1 MRGDGRPFPRLLCG
15 LWSPTGIGAKLS
27 EMGSR
32 GGIPIIRTLS
42 AAPVLVST
50 ATGALAEASPDA
62 APGTAIGPLGW
73 IFLLIALVAL
83 AAAAWAFRKQRK
95 AQSELA
101 AATRRLDAA
110 RETEQAAP
118 IGRIHW
124 SRGEAYAADEK
135 AQGLLS
141 GGPDGVEAL
150 AALFAE
156 SERPPLRAD
165 LGRLDSDGLGFVRAA
180 RRLDGRSLKLSG
192 FAAPD
197 GTRHLWI
204 EDVDALMRAGT
215 APFERTLAEAREFA
229 ALLDRLPYPVWRRS
243 ADMAMTYCNQAHAQL
258 FDLPVAEVIARGREI
273 SSAAKALAKRARKLG
288 LAQSE
293 SQQLVVKG
301 HRRLFDF
308 NEVPLEDGSMVGYA
322 LDQTALE
329 ESHAELVR
337 HIAAH
342 DDVLQ
347 SLGTGIVI
355 LGPDRRVKFFNAAYR
370 EQFGLDAA
378 FLRSEPTLD
387 QVLESKRERRQI
399 TEQADFR
406 SYKQEFIR
414 HVMTLIEPFEDLIHT
429 PGGATFRM
437 VATPHPFGGV
447 TLTFEDVTDKL
458 TLERNY
464 NTLIAVQKETID
476 HLYEGIAVFGSDGR
490 LKIYNPAYAKLWNLS
505 DEDLAGEPHVAKIV
519 DLVRAYFD
527 GPSDWGEVRRRIVSD
542 AVERTP
548 RSLRLERK
556 DGTII
561 DIAGIPLPD
570 GGKLFKYADV
580 TDSLNMERAL
590 RDRNEA
596 LIAADRLKSEF
607 IANVSYEFRTPL
619 NVIIGYAELLIRQ
632 YFGALNTRQAEYAAS
647 ILDAAQ
653 GLLLMVGDVIDVAA
667 IEAGYIRLDI
677 AEIRLRPVLESVL
690 RLYQQRAHSR
700 EIELVMDQVADQ
712 LTLKADEQRLKQALA
727 NLISNAVGSGS
738 VGSRIEIA
746 AVSVGGHVDISVKQT
761 GFQGGGVI
769 GGGEATDFGVGST
782 ARATLGRGNGRG
794 LGMSLVKTLIELHGG
809 ALESRGGPGYRMV
822 VCHLPQEA
830 VAKTPAAVA

>member
-1 MRGDGRPFPRLLCG
+1 MGICNSGSIRGSLLAAPAVLLALAGDAWAQAVEGAPEARIDLKTG
-15 LWSPTGIGAKLS
+15 LWVMVSFSI
-27 EMGSR
+27 
-32 GGIPIIRTLS
+32 
-42 AAPVLVST
+42 AAVAVFGFSK
-50 ATGALAEASPDA
+50 ARSNRAEAK
-62 APGTAIGPLGW
+62 
-73 IFLLIALVAL
+73 AL
-83 AAAAWAFRKQRK
+83 K
-95 AQSELA
+95 AELA
-101 AATRRLDAA
+101 AVREVQDSAPVGQVALLEEGTIALNQTACSFLAGTPNTDDRLIACIAEAD
-110 RETEQAAP
+110 RAP
-118 IGRIHW
+118 L
-124 SRGEAYAADEK
+124 K
-135 AQGLLS
+135 A
-141 GGPDGVEAL
+141 AL
-150 AALFAE
+150 AALRDGTPFA
-156 SERPPLRAD
+156 RVVKRAN
-165 LGRLDSDGLGFVRAA
+165 
-180 RRLDGRSLKLSG
+180 DGRALKLIG
-192 FAAPD
+192 FCA
-197 GTRHLWI
+197 GNQERVWI
-204 EDVDALMRAGT
+204 EDVHDLLEM
-215 APFERTLAEAREFA
+215 AREPVRRA
-229 ALLDRLPYPVWRRS
+229 QGAVGEMTGVLDRLPYPVWRR
-243 ADMAMTYCNQAHAQL
+243 DGERGITYCNQAFA
-258 FDLPVAEVIARGREI
+258 DLLDMTAADVIARSREV
-273 SSAAKALAKRARKLG
+273 SPATKALAKRAQKAG

-301 HRRLFDF
+301 RRRLFDF
-308 NEVPLEDGSMVGYA
+308 HEVPVENGMIGFA

-347 SLGTGIVI
+347 SLGTGIAI
-355 LGPDRRVKFFNAAYR
+355 FGPDRRVKFFNGAYR
-370 EQFGLDAA
+370 EQFGLDAG
-378 FLRSEPTLD
+378 FLRTEPTID
-387 QVLESKRERRQI
+387 QVLEAKRERRKI
-399 TEQADFR
+399 AEQADFR

-429 PGGATFRM
+429 PGETTFRM

-458 TLERNY
+458 AMESNY

-490 LKIYNPAYAKLWNLS
+490 LKIHNPAYAKLWGLS
-505 DEDLAGEPHVAKIV
+505 EADLDDAPHVAKIV
-519 DLVRAYFD
+519 DLVKPFFG
-527 GPSDWGEVRRRIVSD
+527 GPTDWNEVRRRIVSD
-542 AVERTP
+542 VVERTP

-556 DGTII
+556 DGTIV

-580 TDSLNMERAL
+580 TDSINMERAL

-632 YFGALNTRQAEYAAS
+632 YFGALNQRQAEYAAS

-667 IEAGYIRLDI
+667 IEAGYIRLDV

-700 EIELVMDQVADQ
+700 EITLSLEGVSEQVS
-712 LTLKADEQRLKQALA
+712 LRADEQRLKQALA

-738 VGSRIEIA
+738 VGSRVEISA
-746 AVSVGGHVDISVKQT
+746 ARQDGHVAITVKQS
-761 GFQGGGVI
+761 GVQSGVVAEPVDAGI
-769 GGGEATDFGVGST
+769 GGAG
-782 ARATLGRGNGRG
+782 RASLGRGSTRG

-809 ALESRGGPGYRMV
+809 TLETRSGAGYRMV
-822 VCHLPQEA
+822 ICNLPMESAETGPVKEISTERQVA
-830 VAKTPAAVA
+830 VSGE

>member
-1 MRGDGRPFPRLLCG
+1 MVRKGLAWAPAVLLAGGGRALAQTADAGSGAGPFLSIVVAILAVG
-15 LWSPTGIGAKLS
+15 ATIGAILTARR
-27 EMGSR
+27 SR
-32 GGIPIIRTLS
+32 LR
-42 AAPVLVST
+42 ADR
-50 ATGALAEASPDA
+50 AEA
-62 APGTAIGPLGW
+62 
-73 IFLLIALVAL
+73 
-83 AAAAWAFRKQRK
+83 
-95 AQSELA
+95 
-101 AATRRLDAA
+101 
-110 RETEQAAP
+110 
-118 IGRIHW
+118 
-124 SRGEAYAADEK
+124 
-135 AQGLLS
+135 
-141 GGPDGVEAL
+141 AL
-150 AALFAE
+150 AALHATHDSAPIGQVQFLSVGALALNATARSFLGSSPTTADSLIACFVE
-156 SERPPLRAD
+156 ADRPALRTA
-165 LGRLDSDGLGFVRAA
+165 LSGLAQGTGFNRVTKRASDGRAM
-180 RRLDGRSLKLSG
+180 KLIGSRVG
-192 FAAPD
+192 
-197 GTRHLWI
+197 GQQQLWI
-204 EDVDALMRAGT
+204 EDVHDLLEAAAEPTRQA
-215 APFERTLAEAREFA
+215 RAEAGEMA
-229 ALLDRLPYPVWRRS
+229 AVLDLLSYPVWRRDS
-243 ADMAMTYCNQAHAQL
+243 ELGIAYCNQAFAEL
-258 FDLPVAEVIARGREI
+258 LDLMPQDVISRAREVSPAT
-273 SSAAKALAKRARKLG
+273 KALAKRAQKVG

-301 HRRLFDF
+301 RRRLFDF
-308 NEVPLEDGSMVGYA
+308 HEVPIENGMVGFA

-355 LGPDRRVKFFNAAYR
+355 FGPDRRVKFFNGAYR
-370 EQFGLDAA
+370 EQFGLDAG
-378 FLRSEPTLD
+378 FLRAEPTID
-387 QVLESKRERRQI
+387 EVLEAQRERRKI
-399 TEQADFR
+399 AEQADFR

-429 PGGATFRM
+429 PGETTFRM

-458 TLERNY
+458 AMESNY

-490 LKIYNPAYAKLWNLS
+490 LKIHNPAYAKLWGLHET
-505 DEDLAGEPHVAKIV
+505 DLEDGPHVAKIV
-519 DLVRAYFD
+519 DLVRPFFG
-527 GPSDWGEVRRRIVSD
+527 GPTDWSEVRRRIVSD
-542 AVERTP
+542 VVERTP

-556 DGTII
+556 DGTIV

-580 TDSLNMERAL
+580 TDSINMERAL

-632 YFGALNTRQAEYAAS
+632 YFGALNQRQAEYAAS

-677 AEIRLRPVLESVL
+677 AEIRLRPVLDSVL

-700 EIELVMDQVADQ
+700 EITLSIDGLAEE
-712 LTLKADEQRLKQALA
+712 LTLRADEQRLKQALA

-738 VGSRIEIA
+738 VGSRVEISA
-746 AVSVGGHVDISVKQT
+746 ANEKGYVTISVKQT
-761 GFQGGGVI
+761 GVQGGVVAEPADSGL
-769 GGGEATDFGVGST
+769 GGTG
-782 ARATLGRGNGRG
+782 RASLGRGSTRG

-809 ALESRGGPGYRMV
+809 TLETRSGAGYRLV
-822 VCHLPQEA
+822 VCRLPMESDVREQIA
-830 VAKTPAAVA
+830 GDRSARAIAASGE

>member
-1 MRGDGRPFPRLLCG
+1 MAPAVLL
-15 LWSPTGIGAKLS
+15 AA
-27 EMGSR
+27 
-32 GGIPIIRTLS
+32 
-42 AAPVLVST
+42 AAPACAQSAEPGLTQSAGIWMMIAFAAAAAAVLGFGKSRRHR
-50 ATGALAEASPDA
+50 AEADA
-62 APGTAIGPLGW
+62 AKATLATARAIQDSAPVGQVALVEAGGVLLNQTACSFLAGTPETIDA
-73 IFLLIALVAL
+73 LIACIDAGDRTWLRDALVAL
-83 AAAAWAFRKQRK
+83 AKGTSF
-95 AQSELA
+95 
-101 AATRRLDAA
+101 A
-110 RETEQAAP
+110 RVA
-118 IGRIHW
+118 
-124 SRGEAYAADEK
+124 K
-135 AQGLLS
+135 
-141 GGPDGVEAL
+141 
-150 AALFAE
+150 
-156 SERPPLRAD
+156 RA
-165 LGRLDSDGLGFVRAA
+165 SDGRV
-180 RRLDGRSLKLSG
+180 LKLVG
-192 FAAPD
+192 FCAGD
-197 GTRHLWI
+197 ERRVWI
-204 EDVDALMRAGT
+204 EDVHDLLREAAAPSERALAAAGEM
-215 APFERTLAEAREFA
+215 AGV
-229 ALLDRLPYPVWRRS
+229 LDRLPYPVWRRD
-243 ADMAMTYCNQAHAQL
+243 AELKIGYCNQAFAEL
-258 FDLPVAEVIARGREI
+258 FDLAPAEIVARGGEVGP
-273 SSAAKALAKRARKLG
+273 AVKALARRAQKLG

-301 HRRLFDF
+301 RRRLFDF
-308 NEVPLEDGSMVGYA
+308 HEVPIDSGGTIGFA

-337 HIAAH
+337 HIGAH

-355 LGPDRRVKFFNAAYR
+355 FGPDRRVKFFNGAYR

-378 FLRSEPTLD
+378 FLRTEPTID
-387 QVLESKRERRQI
+387 QVLEAKRERRKI
-399 TEQADFR
+399 AEQADFR

-429 PGGATFRM
+429 PGETTFRM

-447 TLTFEDVTDKL
+447 TLTFEDVTD
-458 TLERNY
+458 TLAMERNY

-476 HLYEGIAVFGSDGR
+476 NLYEGIAVFGSDGR

-505 DEDLAGEPHVAKIV
+505 EADLEGGPHVAKIV
-519 DLVRAYFD
+519 DLVRPYFT
-527 GPSDWGEVRRRIVSD
+527 GPSDWAEIRRRVVSD
-542 AVERTP
+542 VVERTP

-632 YFGALNTRQAEYAAS
+632 YFGALNQRQAEYAAS

-667 IEAGYIRLDI
+667 IEAGYIRLEI

-700 EIELVMDQVADQ
+700 EITLVISDVPEH
-712 LTLKADEQRLKQALA
+712 LTLRADEQRLKQALG
-727 NLISNAVGSGS
+727 NLISSAVGSGG
-738 VGSRIEIA
+738 VGSRVEIVA
-746 AVSVGGHVDISVKQT
+746 ANDGRDVAISVKQT
-761 GFQGGGVI
+761 GLQGGIVGEPAELGF
-769 GGGEATDFGVGST
+769 GGGG
-782 ARATLGRGNGRG
+782 RASLGRGSTRG

-809 ALESRGGPGYRMV
+809 TLENRSGPGFRTV
-822 VCHLPQEA
+822 ICKLPREAEDRSQVADVRSDQA
-830 VAKTPAAVA
+830 VAASGE

>member
-1 MRGDGRPFPRLLCG
+1 MAWAQAAAVVPSVPE
-15 LWSPTGIGAKLS
+15 SPING
-27 EMGSR
+27 
-32 GGIPIIRTLS
+32 TLVG
-42 AAPVLVST
+42 VL
-50 ATGALAEASPDA
+50 
-62 APGTAIGPLGW
+62 AIVAVA
-73 IFLLIALVAL
+73 ALVGAAMVWNMLKSARAAL
-83 AAAAWAFRKQRK
+83 AA
-95 AQSELA
+95 SEDVLA
-101 AATRRLDAA
+101 AKNRLEAA
-110 RETEQAAP
+110 SP
-118 IGRIHW
+118 YGRISW
-124 SRGEAYAADEK
+124 ARGAKAETDEK
-135 AQGLLS
+135 AQRLLGGTVAEPATIATFLAEGDRASLLVDIGGLES
-141 GGPDGVEAL
+141 REAG
-150 AALFAE
+150 FT
-156 SERPPLRAD
+156 
-165 LGRLDSDGLGFVRAA
+165 RLM
-180 RRLDGRSLKLSG
+180 RRSADGRALKITG
-192 FAAPD
+192 YAAAN
-197 GTRHLWI
+197 GTRQITI
-204 EDVDALMRAGT
+204 EDVEEIARAAAAPAERALS
-215 APFERTLAEAREFA
+215 EARQLA
-229 ALLDRLPYPVWRRS
+229 VVLDRLPYPVWRRNAELGIVFCNS
-243 ADMAMTYCNQAHAQL
+243 AYATL
-258 FDLPVAEVIARGREI
+258 FDLPVDEVLARGREI
-273 SSAAKALAKRARKLG
+273 NSAAKALAKRARKLG

-308 NEVPLEDGSMVGYA
+308 NEVPLPDGTLVGYA

-387 QVLESKRERRQI
+387 QVLEAKRERRQI

-429 PGGATFRM
+429 PAGATFRM

-447 TLTFEDVTDKL
+447 ILTFEDVTDKL
-458 TLERNY
+458 AMERNY

-476 HLYEGIAVFGSDGR
+476 NLYEGIAVFGSDGR
-490 LKIYNPAYAKLWNLS
+490 LKIYNPAYAKLWNLRE
-505 DEDLAGEPHVAKIV
+505 EDLEGEPHVSKIV
-519 DLVRAYFD
+519 DLIHGYFD
-527 GPSDWGEVRRRIVSD
+527 GPTDWSEVRRRIVSD

-580 TDSLNMERAL
+580 TDSINMERAL

-632 YFGALNTRQAEYAAS
+632 YFGTLNQRQAEYASS

-700 EIELVMDQVADQ
+700 EIELVMDKVSEE

-727 NLISNAVGSGS
+727 NLISNAVGSGT
-738 VGSRIEIA
+738 VGSKIEVSAGNQGDHVTIA
-746 AVSVGGHVDISVKQT
+746 VKQS
-761 GFQGGGVI
+761 GFQGSLVAGEPADFSI
-769 GGGEATDFGVGST
+769 GAT
-782 ARATLGRGNGRG
+782 ARASLGRGNSRG

-809 ALESRGGPGYRMV
+809 SLETGTGPGYRMV
-822 VCHLPQEA
+822 TCRMPLEA
-830 VAKTPAAVA
+830 VARTPAQVA

>member
-1 MRGDGRPFPRLLCG
+1 MIRSLRWAPAALLAM
-15 LWSPTGIGAKLS
+15 GAC
-27 EMGSR
+27 
-32 GGIPIIRTLS
+32 
-42 AAPVLVST
+42 AQAQT
-50 ATGALAEASPDA
+50 ADA
-62 APGTAIGPLGW
+62 ALWDDTRFLWIG
-73 IFLLIALVAL
+73 IAVV
-83 AAAAWAFRKQRK
+83 AAAAALLGFSKARRSDAEAKEAKATLALARAVQDSAPVGQVAF
-95 AQSELA
+95 LA
-101 AATRRLDAA
+101 SGDIALNQTACSFLAGTADTVDALVDCIA
-110 RETEQAAP
+110 EGDRAP
-118 IGRIHW
+118 L
-124 SRGEAYAADEK
+124 K
-135 AQGLLS
+135 
-141 GGPDGVEAL
+141 EAL
-150 AALFAE
+150 AQLVKGTAFTRVAK
-156 SERPPLRAD
+156 RA
-165 LGRLDSDGLGFVRAA
+165 S
-180 RRLDGRSLKLSG
+180 DGRSLKLLG
-192 FAAPD
+192 FCVGD
-197 GTRHLWI
+197 QQRVWI
-204 EDVDALMRAGT
+204 EDVHDILAAAAEPVR
-215 APFERTLAEAREFA
+215 RAEAAIGEMA
-229 ALLDRLPYPVWRRS
+229 GVLDRLPYPVWRRDGNR
-243 ADMAMTYCNQAHAQL
+243 AIRYCNNAFA
-258 FDLPVAEVIARGREI
+258 DLLDLSPPEVVARSREVSPAT
-273 SSAAKALAKRARKLG
+273 KALAKRAQKAG

-301 HRRLFDF
+301 RRRLFDF
-308 NEVPLEDGSMVGYA
+308 HEVPVDGGMIGFA

-355 LGPDRRVKFFNAAYR
+355 FGPDRRVKFFNGAYR
-370 EQFGLDAA
+370 DQFGLDAG
-378 FLRSEPTLD
+378 FLRTEPTID
-387 QVLESKRERRQI
+387 QVLEAKRERRKI
-399 TEQADFR
+399 AEQADFR

-429 PGGATFRM
+429 PGETTFRM

-458 TLERNY
+458 AMERNY

-490 LKIYNPAYAKLWNLS
+490 LKIHNPAYARLWGLS
-505 DEDLAGEPHVAKIV
+505 EVDLEGGPHVARIV
-519 DLVRAYFD
+519 DLVRPFFG
-527 GPSDWGEVRRRIVSD
+527 GPTDWDEVRRRIVSD
-542 AVERTP
+542 VVERTP

-556 DGTII
+556 DGTIV

-580 TDSLNMERAL
+580 TDSINMERAL

-632 YFGALNTRQAEYAAS
+632 YFGALNQRQAEYAAS

-677 AEIRLRPVLESVL
+677 AEIRLRPVLDSVL

-700 EIELVMDQVADQ
+700 EISLSIDGIGEN
-712 LTLKADEQRLKQALA
+712 LTLRADEQRLKQALA
-727 NLISNAVGSGS
+727 NLISNAVGSGA
-738 VGSRIEIA
+738 VGSRVEISA
-746 AVSVGGHVDISVKQT
+746 GSDAGYVAISVKQT
-761 GFQGGGVI
+761 GVQGGVLAEPVDT
-769 GGGEATDFGVGST
+769 GGTG
-782 ARATLGRGNGRG
+782 RASLGRGSTRG

-809 ALESRGGPGYRMV
+809 TLETRSGPGYRLV
-822 VCHLPQEA
+822 ICRLPDDRSQMSDVRSA
-830 VAKTPAAVA
+830 MAASGE

>member
-1 MRGDGRPFPRLLCG
+1 MIRRGLGWAPAALLAMGGRALAQTAEAETGAGRF
-15 LWSPTGIGAKLS
+15 LWIVLAILAVGATIGAIVTARR
-27 EMGSR
+27 SR
-32 GGIPIIRTLS
+32 LR
-42 AAPVLVST
+42 A
-50 ATGALAEASPDA
+50 
-62 APGTAIGPLGW
+62 
-73 IFLLIALVAL
+73 
-83 AAAAWAFRKQRK
+83 
-95 AQSELA
+95 
-101 AATRRLDAA
+101 
-110 RETEQAAP
+110 EQAE
-118 IGRIHW
+118 R
-124 SRGEAYAADEK
+124 
-135 AQGLLS
+135 
-141 GGPDGVEAL
+141 AL
-150 AALFAE
+150 AALRSTQDSAPVGQVELLPAGALAMNATARSFLGGSPTTADGLVACFAE
-156 SERPPLRAD
+156 ADRAGLRTAW
-165 LGRLDSDGLGFVRAA
+165 SGLAQGTGFTRVAKRAS
-180 RRLDGRSLKLSG
+180 DGRSLKLIG
-192 FAAPD
+192 FRAGAEQQ
-197 GTRHLWI
+197 LWI
-204 EDVDALMRAGT
+204 EDVHDLLEAAGEPTRRAI
-215 APFERTLAEAREFA
+215 AEVGEMAGV
-229 ALLDRLPYPVWRRS
+229 LDRLPYPVWRRD
-243 ADMAMTYCNQAHAQL
+243 AQLAVAYCNHA
-258 FDLPVAEVIARGREI
+258 FADLLDLTATEVIARAREV
-273 SSAAKALAKRARKLG
+273 SPATKALARRAQKVG

-301 HRRLFDF
+301 RRRLFDF
-308 NEVPLEDGSMVGYA
+308 HEVPVENGMVGFA

-355 LGPDRRVKFFNAAYR
+355 FGPDRRVKFFNGAYR
-370 EQFGLDAA
+370 EQFGLDAG
-378 FLRSEPTLD
+378 FLRSEPTID
-387 QVLESKRERRQI
+387 QLLEAKRERRKI
-399 TEQADFR
+399 AEQADFR

-429 PGGATFRM
+429 PGETTFRM

-458 TLERNY
+458 AMERNY

-490 LKIYNPAYAKLWNLS
+490 LKIYNPAYAKLWGLHET
-505 DEDLAGEPHVAKIV
+505 DLEDGPHVAKIV
-519 DLVRAYFD
+519 DLVRPFFG
-527 GPSDWGEVRRRIVSD
+527 GPTDWGEVRRRIVSD
-542 AVERTP
+542 VVERTP

-556 DGTII
+556 DGTIV

-580 TDSLNMERAL
+580 TDTINMERAL

-632 YFGALNTRQAEYAAS
+632 YFGALNQRQAEYAAS

-667 IEAGYIRLDI
+667 IEAGYIRLDV
-677 AEIRLRPVLESVL
+677 AEIRLRPVLDSVL

-700 EIELVMDQVADQ
+700 EITLAIDGLDDE
-712 LTLKADEQRLKQALA
+712 LTLRADEQRLKQALA

-738 VGSRIEIA
+738 VGSRVEISA
-746 AVSVGGHVDISVKQT
+746 ANENGYVSISVKQT
-761 GFQGGGVI
+761 GVQGGVMAEPSDAGL
-769 GGGEATDFGVGST
+769 GSSG
-782 ARATLGRGNGRG
+782 RASLGRGSTRG

-809 ALESRGGPGYRMV
+809 TLETRSGVGYRLV
-822 VCHLPQEA
+822 VCRLPMESEDRGQIADVSGARAIA
-830 VAKTPAAVA
+830 VSGE

>member
-1 MRGDGRPFPRLLCG
+1 M
-15 LWSPTGIGAKLS
+15 GI
-27 EMGSR
+27 R
-32 GGIPIIRTLS
+32 GGVALLRILTAAAVLAAASLRAS
-42 AAPVLVST
+42 AQSVGQAAPAGGS
-50 ATGALAEASPDA
+50 
-62 APGTAIGPLGW
+62 LGW
-73 IFLLIALVAL
+73 LFLLFAL
-83 AAAAWAFRKQRK
+83 AAVVVAVV
-95 AQSELA
+95 LL
-101 AATRRLDAA
+101 RRLQKVRADLAETKA
-110 RETEQAAP
+110 ERETLRGREAALP
-118 IGRIHW
+118 FGRIRW
-124 SRGEAYAADEK
+124 RSGRAFETEDRAAL
-135 AQGLLS
+135 LLS
-141 GGPDGVEAL
+141 GRPQDAEAL
-150 AALFAE
+150 LALLAE
-156 SERPPLRAD
+156 PDRRTIGDFLAKLER
-165 LGRLDSDGLGFVRAA
+165 
-180 RRLDGRSLKLSG
+180 
-192 FAAPD
+192 D
-197 GTRHLWI
+197 GT
-204 EDVDALMRAGT
+204 AFAGT
-215 APFERTLAEAREFA
+215 AKCAGSARIAKISGSVAADGERVLCLDDVEDLLQQVIAPYAVAKTELGHLSV
-229 ALLDRLPYPVWRRS
+229 LLDRLPYPVWRRD
-243 ADMAMTYCNQAHAQL
+243 AGMVVTYCNRAHARL
-258 FDLPVAEVIARGREI
+258 FGTSPNEVIAKSREI
-273 SSAAKALAKRARKLG
+273 SAAAKALAKRAQKLS

-293 SQQLVVKG
+293 SQQLVVDG
-301 HRRLFDF
+301 HRRLYDF
-308 NEVPLEDGSMVGYA
+308 HEVPLPDGTLIGYA

-347 SLGTGIVI
+347 SLGNGIVI
-355 LGPDRRVKFFNAAYR
+355 FGPDRRVKFFNAAYR

-378 FLRSEPTLD
+378 FLRGEPTID
-387 QVLESKRERRQI
+387 QVLESLRERRQI
-399 TEQADFR
+399 AEQADFR
-406 SYKQEFIR
+406 SFKQEFIR
-414 HVMTLIEPFEDLIHT
+414 HVMTLIEPFEDLMHT

-476 HLYEGIAVFGSDGR
+476 NLYEGIAVFGSDGR
-490 LKIYNPAYAKLWNLS
+490 LKIHNPAYAKLWSLN
-505 DEDLAGEPHVAKIV
+505 DDDLVSEPHVTKIV
-519 DLVRAYFD
+519 DLVRPYFE
-527 GPSDWGEVRRRIVSD
+527 GSQDWTEIRQRIVSD

-580 TDSLNMERAL
+580 TDSINMERAL

-632 YFGALNTRQAEYAAS
+632 YFGALNQRQAEYAAS

-677 AEIRLRPVLESVL
+677 AEIRLQPVLESVM

-700 EIELVMDQVADQ
+700 EIELKMDQVSDG

-738 VGSRIEIA
+738 VGSRVEITA
-746 AVSVGGHVDISVKQT
+746 GNEGDHVAISVKQT
-761 GFQGGGVI
+761 GLQGVI
-769 GGGEATDFGVGST
+769 GGEATDFGVTSV
-782 ARATLGRGNGRG
+782 ARASLGRGTTRG
-794 LGMSLVKTLIELHGG
+794 LGMALVKTLIELHGG
-809 ALESRGGPGYRMV
+809 TMETRSGPGYRMV
-822 VCHLPQEA
+822 VCRLPLEA
-830 VAKTPAAVA
+830 VARTPAVVGG

>member
-1 MRGDGRPFPRLLCG
+1 MRIVAPVAVLA
-15 LWSPTGIGAKLS
+15 T
-27 EMGSR
+27 
-32 GGIPIIRTLS
+32 
-42 AAPVLVST
+42 AAPVAFAQTTAQIGEAPPVVGLV
-50 ATGALAEASPDA
+50 
-62 APGTAIGPLGW
+62 GW
-73 IFLLIALVAL
+73 LFLMFAL
-83 AAAAWAFRKQRK
+83 AAVAVAIILLRRLQRARAEGENTAAK
-95 AQSELA
+95 LA
-101 AATRRLDAA
+101 ALRAITV
-110 RETEQAAP
+110 P
-118 IGRIHW
+118 IPLGRIRW
-124 SRGEAYAADEK
+124 QVGDVLEADEK
-135 AQGLLS
+135 AASMLKSRPANTAALL
-141 GGPDGVEAL
+141 
-150 AALFAE
+150 ALFAE
-156 SERPPLRAD
+156 TDRGLLADALAKLER
-165 LGRLDSDGLGFVRAA
+165 DSVRFTRTARCTPTNRIFRITGFVLEEGA
-180 RRLDGRSLKLSG
+180 RMLSI
-192 FAAPD
+192 D
-197 GTRHLWI
+197 
-204 EDVDALMRAGT
+204 DVDDILQAAV
-215 APFERTLAEAREFA
+215 APYEQARTELGQLS
-229 ALLDRLPYPVWRRS
+229 ALLDRLPYPVWRRD
-243 ADMAMTYCNQAHAQL
+243 AGMAVTYCNLPHARV
-258 FDLPVAEVIARGREI
+258 FGLPQAEVIANGREI
-273 SSAAKALAKRARKLG
+273 SAAAKALARRAQKLS

-293 SQQLVVKG
+293 SQQLVVDG
-301 HRRLFDF
+301 SRRLYDF
-308 NEVPLEDGSMVGYA
+308 HEVPLEDGTLVGYA

-347 SLGTGIVI
+347 SLGNGIVI
-355 LGPDRRVKFFNAAYR
+355 FGPDRRVKFFNSAYR
-370 EQFGLDAA
+370 EQFNLDAA
-378 FLRSEPTLD
+378 FLRGEPTID
-387 QVLESKRERRQI
+387 QVLESLRERRQI
-399 TEQADFR
+399 AEQADFR
-406 SYKQEFIR
+406 SFKQEFIR
-414 HVMTLIEPFEDLIHT
+414 HVMTLIEPFEDLMHT

-476 HLYEGIAVFGSDGR
+476 NLYEGIAVFGSDGR
-490 LKIYNPAYAKLWNLS
+490 LKIHNPAYAKLWNLT
-505 DEDLAGEPHVAKIV
+505 DADLDGEPHVTKIV
-519 DLVRAYFD
+519 DMVRPYFE
-527 GPSDWGEVRRRIVSD
+527 GPYDWAEIRQRIVSD

-580 TDSLNMERAL
+580 TDSINMERAL

-632 YFGALNTRQAEYAAS
+632 YFGALNQRQAEYAAS

-677 AEIRLRPVLESVL
+677 AEIRLRPVLESVM

-700 EIELVMDQVADQ
+700 EIELKMDDVADA

-738 VGSRIEIA
+738 VGSRVEIA
-746 AVSVGGHVDISVKQT
+746 AGNEGDHVAISVKQT
-761 GFQGGGVI
+761 GLQGVI
-769 GGGEATDFGVGST
+769 GGEATDFGVTSV
-782 ARATLGRGNGRG
+782 ARASLGRGTTRG
-794 LGMSLVKTLIELHGG
+794 LGMALVKTLIELHGG
-809 ALESRGGPGYRMV
+809 TMETRSGPGYRMV
-822 VCHLPQEA
+822 VCRLPLEA
-830 VAKTPAAVA
+830 VARTPVVVG

>member
-1 MRGDGRPFPRLLCG
+1 MIRGSLLAAPAVLLAMAGPALAQADDVPLARNAGIWFMIAFAAAAAAVWGFSKARHNRAEADAAKAALAMARQVQDSAPVGQIAILESGDLAVNTTACSFLGATPGSVDDLIACVVEADRAPLKTALMAFAGGTGFTRVAKRATDGRALKLLGFCAG
-15 LWSPTGIGAKLS
+15 DQKRVWIEDVHDLF
-27 EMGSR
+27 E
-32 GGIPIIRTLS
+32 
-42 AAPVLVST
+42 AAGEP
-50 ATGALAEASPDA
+50 ARQ
-62 APGTAIGPLGW
+62 
-73 IFLLIALVAL
+73 AL
-83 AAAAWAFRKQRK
+83 AAAAAL
-95 AQSELA
+95 E
-101 AATRRLDAA
+101 
-110 RETEQAAP
+110 
-118 IGRIHW
+118 
-124 SRGEAYAADEK
+124 
-135 AQGLLS
+135 
-141 GGPDGVEAL
+141 GV
-150 AALFAE
+150 
-156 SERPPLRAD
+156 
-165 LGRLDSDGLGFVRAA
+165 
-180 RRLDGRSLKLSG
+180 
-192 FAAPD
+192 
-197 GTRHLWI
+197 
-204 EDVDALMRAGT
+204 
-215 APFERTLAEAREFA
+215 
-229 ALLDRLPYPVWRRS
+229 LDRLPYPVWRRS
-243 ADMAMTYCNQAHAQL
+243 ADLKLAYCNAAFAEL
-258 FDLPVAEVIARGREI
+258 LDMVASDVIARSREV
-273 SSAAKALAKRARKLG
+273 SPATKALAKRARKAG

-301 HRRLFDF
+301 GRRLFDF
-308 NEVPLEDGSMVGYA
+308 HEVPVEGGMVGFA

-355 LGPDRRVKFFNAAYR
+355 FGPDRRVKFFNGAYR
-370 EQFGLDAA
+370 EQFGLDAG
-378 FLRSEPTLD
+378 FLRSEPTID
-387 QVLESKRERRQI
+387 QVLEALRERRKI
-399 TEQADFR
+399 AEQADFR

-429 PGGATFRM
+429 PGETTFRM

-458 TLERNY
+458 AMESNY

-490 LKIYNPAYAKLWNLS
+490 LKIHNPAYAKLWGLQES
-505 DEDLAGEPHVAKIV
+505 DLEDAPHVGKIV
-519 DLVRAYFD
+519 DLVRPFFG
-527 GPSDWGEVRRRIVSD
+527 GPTDWNEVRRRIVSD
-542 AVERTP
+542 VVERTP

-556 DGTII
+556 DGTIV

-580 TDSLNMERAL
+580 TDSINMERAL

-632 YFGALNTRQAEYAAS
+632 YFGALNQRQAEYAGS

-667 IEAGYIRLDI
+667 IEAGYIRLDV
-677 AEIRLRPVLESVL
+677 AEIRLRPVLDSVL

-700 EIELVMDQVADQ
+700 EIVLSIDGLAED
-712 LTLKADEQRLKQALA
+712 LTIRADEQRLKQALA

-738 VGSRIEIA
+738 VGSRVEISA
-746 AVSVGGHVDISVKQT
+746 AHETSYVTISVKQT
-761 GFQGGGVI
+761 GVQGGVVAEPVDAGI
-769 GGGEATDFGVGST
+769 GGSG
-782 ARATLGRGNGRG
+782 RASLGRGSTRG

-809 ALESRGGPGYRMV
+809 TLETKSGAGYRLV
-822 VCHLPQEA
+822 VCRLPDDKTQVPA
-830 VAKTPAAVA
+830 VRDQRAIAASDA

>member
-1 MRGDGRPFPRLLCG
+1 MGGHAWAQSDEAGPG
-15 LWSPTGIGAKLS
+15 HAAGIWIMIAFLAAAAAVLGFSKARR
-27 EMGSR
+27 SR
-32 GGIPIIRTLS
+32 
-42 AAPVLVST
+42 
-50 ATGALAEASPDA
+50 AEADEA
-62 APGTAIGPLGW
+62 KA
-73 IFLLIALVAL
+73 AL
-83 AAAAWAFRKQRK
+83 AAARAVQDSAPVGQV
-95 AQSELA
+95 AILA
-101 AATRRLDAA
+101 SGSLALNTTACSFLAGTPDTIDALVDCIA
-110 RETEQAAP
+110 EGDRAP
-118 IGRIHW
+118 LEE
-124 SRGEAYAADEK
+124 S
-135 AQGLLS
+135 
-141 GGPDGVEAL
+141 L
-150 AALFAE
+150 AALGRGTGFA
-156 SERPPLRAD
+156 R
-165 LGRLDSDGLGFVRAA
+165 VA
-180 RRLDGRSLKLSG
+180 RRATDGRALKLVG
-192 FAAPD
+192 FRAGD
-197 GTRHLWI
+197 QQRVWI
-204 EDVDALMRAGT
+204 EDVHDILESAAEPSRRAQ
-215 APFERTLAEAREFA
+215 A
-229 ALLDRLPYPVWRRS
+229 AVGQMAGVLDRLPYPVWRRD
-243 ADMAMTYCNQAHAQL
+243 AELGIAYCNQAFAEL
-258 FDLPVAEVIARGREI
+258 LDLAAPEVIARAREV
-273 SSAAKALAKRARKLG
+273 SPATKALARRAQKVG

-301 HRRLFDF
+301 RRRLFDF
-308 NEVPLEDGSMVGYA
+308 HEVPVENGMIGFA

-355 LGPDRRVKFFNAAYR
+355 FGPDRRVKFFNGAYR

-378 FLRSEPTLD
+378 FLRSEPTID
-387 QVLESKRERRQI
+387 QVLEALRERRKI
-399 TEQADFR
+399 AEQADFR

-429 PGGATFRM
+429 PGETTFRM

-458 TLERNY
+458 AMERNY

-490 LKIYNPAYAKLWNLS
+490 LKIHNPAYAKLWGLNEADL
-505 DEDLAGEPHVAKIV
+505 EDEPHVARII
-519 DLVRAYFD
+519 DLVRPFFG
-527 GPSDWGEVRRRIVSD
+527 GPTDWGEVRRRIVSD
-542 AVERTP
+542 VVERTP

-556 DGTII
+556 DGTIV

-580 TDSLNMERAL
+580 TDSINMERAL

-632 YFGALNTRQAEYAAS
+632 YFGALNQRQAEYAAS

-677 AEIRLRPVLESVL
+677 AEIRLKPVLDSVL

-700 EIELVMDQVADQ
+700 EITLSIDGVAEQ
-712 LTLKADEQRLKQALA
+712 LSLRADEQRLKQALA

-738 VGSRIEIA
+738 VGSR
-746 AVSVGGHVDISVKQT
+746 VDISAAKESGHVAIAVKQT
-761 GFQGGGVI
+761 GMQGGVLGEPADTGL
-769 GGGEATDFGVGST
+769 GGSG
-782 ARATLGRGNGRG
+782 RASLGRGSTRG

-809 ALESRGGPGYRMV
+809 TLETRSGAGYRLVTCRIPDDRSQMSEV
-822 VCHLPQEA
+822 RAERA
-830 VAKTPAAVA
+830 VAASGE

>member
-1 MRGDGRPFPRLLCG
+1 MIRGLLWAPAALLATAGHALAQAADQPGFTLGAG
-15 LWSPTGIGAKLS
+15 LWIMIAFAAAAAAVLGFSKARRNRAEADEAKATLALS
-27 EMGSR
+27 R
-32 GGIPIIRTLS
+32 AVQD
-42 AAPVLVST
+42 AAPVGQIAILENGDLAVNTT
-50 ATGALAEASPDA
+50 ACSFLGATPGSVDDLIACVGEADR
-62 APGTAIGPLGW
+62 APLKTALTAFADGTA
-73 IFLLIALVAL
+73 FTRVAK
-83 AAAAWAFRKQRK
+83 R
-95 AQSELA
+95 
-101 AATRRLDAA
+101 AT
-110 RETEQAAP
+110 
-118 IGRIHW
+118 
-124 SRGEAYAADEK
+124 
-135 AQGLLS
+135 
-141 GGPDGVEAL
+141 
-150 AALFAE
+150 
-156 SERPPLRAD
+156 
-165 LGRLDSDGLGFVRAA
+165 
-180 RRLDGRSLKLSG
+180 DGRTLKLVG
-192 FAAPD
+192 FCAGD
-197 GTRHLWI
+197 ERRVWI
-204 EDVDALMRAGT
+204 EDVHDILET
-215 APFERTLAEAREFA
+215 AAAPSHEARA
-229 ALLDRLPYPVWRRS
+229 TAGAMGAVLDRLPYPVWRRD
-243 ADMAMTYCNQAHAQL
+243 AGLVICYCNQAFA
-258 FDLPVAEVIARGREI
+258 DLLDLTAAEVIARAREV
-273 SSAAKALAKRARKLG
+273 SPATKALAKRAQKAGLG
-288 LAQSE
+288 QSE

-301 HRRLFDF
+301 RRRLFDF
-308 NEVPLEDGSMVGYA
+308 HEVPAEHGMIGFA

-355 LGPDRRVKFFNAAYR
+355 FGPDRRVKFFNGAYR
-370 EQFGLDAA
+370 EQFGLDAN
-378 FLRSEPTLD
+378 FLRSEPTID
-387 QVLESKRERRQI
+387 QVLEAKRERRKI
-399 TEQADFR
+399 AEQADFR

-429 PGGATFRM
+429 PGETTFRM

-458 TLERNY
+458 AMESNY

-490 LKIYNPAYAKLWNLS
+490 LKIYNPAYAKLWGLS
-505 DEDLAGEPHVAKIV
+505 EGDLEDEPHVARIV
-519 DLVRAYFD
+519 DLVRPYFS
-527 GPSDWGEVRRRIVSD
+527 GPRDWDEIRRRIASD
-542 AVERTP
+542 VVERTP

-556 DGTII
+556 DGTIV

-580 TDSLNMERAL
+580 TDSINMERAL

-632 YFGALNTRQAEYAAS
+632 YFGALNQRQAEYAAS

-677 AEIRLRPVLESVL
+677 AEIRLRPVMDSVL

-700 EIELVMDQVADQ
+700 EITLSMDGVSEEIS
-712 LTLKADEQRLKQALA
+712 LRADEQRLKQAMA

-738 VGSRIEIA
+738 VGSRVEISA
-746 AVSVGGHVDISVKQT
+746 GHEGGYVAISVKQT
-761 GFQGGGVI
+761 GVQGGVVA
-769 GGGEATDFGVGST
+769 EPVEVGLGASG
-782 ARATLGRGNGRG
+782 RASLGRGSTRG

-809 ALESRGGPGYRMV
+809 ALETRSGPGYRLV
-822 VCHLPQEA
+822 ICRIPDDRGNVTDIRDHRP
-830 VAKTPAAVA
+830 VAATGE

>member
-1 MRGDGRPFPRLLCG
+1 M
-15 LWSPTGIGAKLS
+15 GI
-27 EMGSR
+27 R
-32 GGIPIIRTLS
+32 GGVASLRIV
-42 AAPVLVST
+42 APVAV
-50 ATGALAEASPDA
+50 
-62 APGTAIGPLGW
+62 
-73 IFLLIALVAL
+73 
-83 AAAAWAFRKQRK
+83 
-95 AQSELA
+95 LA
-101 AATRRLDAA
+101 AATRVALAQTTADAPPAIGRVGWLFLLFALAAVTVAIILLRRLQKTRADLAQAQGGLDGLRA
-110 RETEQAAP
+110 REAALRLARIRWQAGGAFE
-118 IGRIHW
+118 IEDH
-124 SRGEAYAADEK
+124 AA
-135 AQGLLS
+135 ALLS
-141 GGPDGVEAL
+141 SRPVNAEAL
-150 AALFAE
+150 LALFAE
-156 SERPPLRAD
+156 PDRSAIAASLAK
-165 LGRLDSDGLGFVRAA
+165 LDRDGAAFTAAA
-180 RRLDGRSLKLSG
+180 RCTATGRTVKISGSAAGAERVLCLDDVEDLLQAAVAPYEQARTELGQLS
-192 FAAPD
+192 A
-197 GTRHLWI
+197 
-204 EDVDALMRAGT
+204 V
-215 APFERTLAEAREFA
+215 
-229 ALLDRLPYPVWRRS
+229 LDQLPYPIWRRD
-243 ADMAMTYCNQAHAQL
+243 AAMTVTYCNRAHARL
-258 FDLPVAEVIARGREI
+258 FGTTPKEVIAKSREI
-273 SSAAKALAKRARKLG
+273 SAAAKALAKRAQKLS

-293 SQQLVVKG
+293 SQQLVVDG
-301 HRRLFDF
+301 HRRLYDF
-308 NEVPLEDGSMVGYA
+308 HEVPLEDGTLVGYA

-347 SLGTGIVI
+347 SLGNGIVI
-355 LGPDRRVKFFNAAYR
+355 FGPDRRVKFFNTAYR
-370 EQFGLDAA
+370 DQFGLDAA
-378 FLRSEPTLD
+378 FLRAEPTID
-387 QVLESKRERRQI
+387 QVLEAKRERRQI
-399 TEQADFR
+399 AEQADFR
-406 SYKQEFIR
+406 SFKQEFIR
-414 HVMTLIEPFEDLIHT
+414 HVMTLVEPFEDLMHT
-429 PGGATFRM
+429 PGDATFRM

-476 HLYEGIAVFGSDGR
+476 NLYEGIAVFGSDGR
-490 LKIYNPAYAKLWNLS
+490 LKIHNPAYAKLWSLK
-505 DEDLAGEPHVAKIV
+505 DEDLEGEPHVTKIV
-519 DLVRAYFD
+519 DLVRPYFE
-527 GPSDWGEVRRRIVSD
+527 GPFDWEEIRQRIVSD

-580 TDSLNMERAL
+580 TDSINMERAL

-632 YFGALNTRQAEYAAS
+632 YFGALNQRQAEYAAS

-677 AEIRLRPVLESVL
+677 AEIRLQPVLESVM

-700 EIELVMDQVADQ
+700 EIELKMDNVPDG

-738 VGSRIEIA
+738 VGSRVEITA
-746 AVSVGGHVDISVKQT
+746 GHDGDHIAISVKQT
-761 GFQGGGVI
+761 GLQGVI
-769 GGGEATDFGVGST
+769 GGEATDFGVTSM
-782 ARATLGRGNGRG
+782 ARASLGRGTTRG

-809 ALESRGGPGYRMV
+809 SMETRSGPGFRMV
-822 VCHLPQEA
+822 VCRLPLEA
-830 VAKTPAAVA
+830 IARAPVAVTG

>member
-1 MRGDGRPFPRLLCG
+1 M
-15 LWSPTGIGAKLS
+15 GI
-27 EMGSR
+27 R
-32 GGIPIIRTLS
+32 GGVAGLRIV
-42 AAPVLVST
+42 APVAVLAAVPRAAFAQAGGAAGPAVGT
-50 ATGALAEASPDA
+50 VGWLFLLFALAGLVVAV
-62 APGTAIGPLGW
+62 I
-73 IFLLIALVAL
+73 LL
-83 AAAAWAFRKQRK
+83 
-95 AQSELA
+95 
-101 AATRRLDAA
+101 RRL
-110 RETEQAAP
+110 Q
-118 IGRIHW
+118 
-124 SRGEAYAADEK
+124 K
-135 AQGLLS
+135 A
-141 GGPDGVEAL
+141 
-150 AALFAE
+150 
-156 SERPPLRAD
+156 RAD
-165 LGRLDSDGLGFVRAA
+165 LGEIQAERDRLRAREAGLPVARIRWQVGGAFEIEENAA
-180 RRLDGRSLKLSG
+180 RLLHGRPQNAEALTVLFTEADRGAVGDCLAGLDRAGSVFNCTARCAGSGRTLKLSASIG
-192 FAAPD
+192 TDGGRLLCLDDVEDLLQGAVAPY
-197 GTRHLWI
+197 
-204 EDVDALMRAGT
+204 EQA
-215 APFERTLAEAREFA
+215 RTELGQLSG
-229 ALLDRLPYPVWRRS
+229 LLDRLPYPVWRRD
-243 ADMAMTYCNQAHAQL
+243 AGMAITYCNRAYARL
-258 FDLPVAEVIARGREI
+258 FGATPADVIAKGREI
-273 SSAAKALAKRARKLG
+273 SAAAKALAKRAQKLS

-293 SQQLVVKG
+293 SQQLVVDG
-301 HRRLFDF
+301 HRRLYDF
-308 NEVPLEDGSMVGYA
+308 HEVPLENGSLVGYA

-347 SLGTGIVI
+347 SLGNGIVI
-355 LGPDRRVKFFNAAYR
+355 FGPDRRVKFFNSAYR

-378 FLRSEPTLD
+378 FLRAEPTMD
-387 QVLESKRERRQI
+387 QVLEAKRERRQI
-399 TEQADFR
+399 AEQADFR
-406 SYKQEFIR
+406 SFKQEFIR
-414 HVMTLIEPFEDLIHT
+414 HVMTLVEPFEDLMHT
-429 PGGATFRM
+429 PGDATFRM

-476 HLYEGIAVFGSDGR
+476 NLYEGIAVFGSDGR
-490 LKIYNPAYAKLWNLS
+490 LKIQNPAYAKLWNLS
-505 DEDLAGEPHVAKIV
+505 EEDLEGEPHVTKIV
-519 DLVRAYFD
+519 DLVRPFFE
-527 GPSDWGEVRRRIVSD
+527 GPYDWAEIRQRIVSD

-580 TDSLNMERAL
+580 TDSINMERAL

-632 YFGALNTRQAEYAAS
+632 YFGALNQRQAEYAAS

-677 AEIRLRPVLESVL
+677 AEIRLRPVLESVM

-700 EIELVMDQVADQ
+700 EIELKMDEVADG

-738 VGSRIEIA
+738 VGSRVEITA
-746 AVSVGGHVDISVKQT
+746 GNEGDHVAISVKQT
-761 GFQGGGVI
+761 GLQGVI
-769 GGGEATDFGVGST
+769 GGEATDFGVTSV
-782 ARATLGRGNGRG
+782 ARASLGRGTTRG
-794 LGMSLVKTLIELHGG
+794 LGMALVKTLIELHGG
-809 ALESRGGPGYRMV
+809 TMETRSGPGYRMV
-822 VCHLPQEA
+822 VCRLPLEA
-830 VAKTPAAVA
+830 VVRAPVAVSG